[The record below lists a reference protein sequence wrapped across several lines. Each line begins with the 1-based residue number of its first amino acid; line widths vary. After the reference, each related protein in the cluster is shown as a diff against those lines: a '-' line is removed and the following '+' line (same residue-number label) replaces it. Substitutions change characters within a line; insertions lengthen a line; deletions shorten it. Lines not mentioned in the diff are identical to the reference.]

1 MTASLWASVAFCRA
15 FDIVYVK
22 LPITILPNS
31 QTSGSSSLSPL
42 KKNEKSKLTDHRKNL
57 LFTYLWNPKVEL
69 IHRNSI
75 FHEKK
80 IAINYIGPTSFRASV
95 VTKFRSHVTLEE
107 MRISCIFWSCCRAS
121 LKKKQKKSKPQSWE
135 WEPEPSTY
143 QWGMY
148 VQLIPKIPIW
158 ILERT
163 HKIIKTILLNSIFY
177 LGKSHCMQRRESTT
191 VFPRGGLDNVPFWR
205 TKEQRGQLFSI
216 RSWFV

>member
-121 LKKKQKKSKPQSWE
+121 FKKKNRKSQNPKVENENLSQVPTNEVQHIPNSNLDFGKNPQNN
-135 WEPEPSTY
+135 
-143 QWGMY
+143 
-148 VQLIPKIPIW
+148 KN
-158 ILERT
+158 
-163 HKIIKTILLNSIFY
+163 NSFEFY
-177 LGKSHCMQRRESTT
+177 LLSG
-191 VFPRGGLDNVPFWR
+191 
-205 TKEQRGQLFSI
+205 
-216 RSWFV
+216 